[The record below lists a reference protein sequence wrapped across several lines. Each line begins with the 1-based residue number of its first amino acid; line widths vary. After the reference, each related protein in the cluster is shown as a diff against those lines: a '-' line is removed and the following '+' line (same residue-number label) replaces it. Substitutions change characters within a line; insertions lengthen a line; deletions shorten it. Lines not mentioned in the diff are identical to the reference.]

1 MSDIDDHHDNGEGR
15 SDPIELDSKTI
26 LIQNKRFYLD
36 VKENDRGRFLK
47 IAEVTPGGHK
57 NRVTMAMQLLPEF
70 RDNLSDFVEHYIS
83 LGPANLSDNNE
94 DYDNRR
100 PLKTARI
107 VSGPR
112 RYFLDLKENVR
123 GRYLLVLGDFIFF
136 HKSSVFFFNFNSGY
150 HFESPTL
157 SFLTSKSILVSFNF
171 LSSLANSAFIFCN
184 LRLRSLIVLI
194 TSFLSLVF
202 TFFILST
209 SVCPSGSGLLL
220 LLLLTLRM

>member
-123 GRYLLVLGDFIFF
+123 GRYLLVLGDFFF
-136 HKSSVFFFNFNSGY
+136 S
-150 HFESPTL
+150 FE
-157 SFLTSKSILVSFNF
+157 KILV
-171 LSSLANSAFIFCN
+171 
-184 LRLRSLIVLI
+184 
-194 TSFLSLVF
+194 TK
-202 TFFILST
+202 
-209 SVCPSGSGLLL
+209 
-220 LLLLTLRM
+220 